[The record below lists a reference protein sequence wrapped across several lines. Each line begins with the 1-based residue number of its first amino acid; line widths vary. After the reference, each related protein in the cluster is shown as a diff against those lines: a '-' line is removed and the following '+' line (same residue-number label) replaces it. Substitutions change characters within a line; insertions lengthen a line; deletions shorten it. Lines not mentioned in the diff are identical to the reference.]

1 MPHLI
6 EQFCFLL
13 HKLSWT
19 TIVELFPGACGAML
33 LALSP
38 DAVPSTRC
46 ELRKTRYL
54 SEPFPLAR
62 EE

>member
-1 MPHLI
+1 
-6 EQFCFLL
+6 
-13 HKLSWT
+13 
-19 TIVELFPGACGAML
+19 ML